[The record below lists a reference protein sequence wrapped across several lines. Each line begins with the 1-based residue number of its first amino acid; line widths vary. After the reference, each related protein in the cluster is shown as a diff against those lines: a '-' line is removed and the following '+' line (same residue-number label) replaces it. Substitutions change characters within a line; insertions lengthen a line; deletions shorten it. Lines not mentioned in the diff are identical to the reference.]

1 MPSLPDEVELPE
13 DDFDDAP
20 LALPEDYSPEEHPN
34 GLCSPEGPLRVP
46 EGPPCDVFTTS
57 PLGPGSCPVSLSL
70 DLSSRDNQWV
80 SKHTFSSIPS
90 PQPSL
95 SHPGHASSLPLP
107 HTPLPSPSSPTKPC
121 CSPLFSLP
129 IYLYIPIILLLL
141 IFFWHEF
148 RFDLICLSYLSK
160 VKKDTTGTLLKKTIL
175 FLLYNQK
182 LPVTYLVI
190 NNIYMSW

>member
-34 GLCSPEGPLRVP
+34 GLSSPEGPLRVPEGPLRVP

-80 SKHTFSSIPS
+80 SKHTFTSIPS

-107 HTPLPSPSSPTKPC
+107 NTPLPSP
-121 CSPLFSLP
+121 
-129 IYLYIPIILLLL
+129 
-141 IFFWHEF
+141 
-148 RFDLICLSYLSK
+148 
-160 VKKDTTGTLLKKTIL
+160 
-175 FLLYNQK
+175 
-182 LPVTYLVI
+182 
-190 NNIYMSW
+190 